1 MNLLQGGKY
10 YYWEHIREKEYF
22 WVLFIQHLASYT
34 FYDLVF
40 GCRLNRK
47 SDEIIKANKAGFS
60 NIDQQLFR
68 TPQKGGMQ
76 AICIFHS
83 SHLKGI
89 ATK

>member
-60 NIDQQLFR
+60 HIDQQLFR

>member
-40 GCRLNRK
+40 GCRLNRE

-60 NIDQQLFR
+60 KIEHERFR
-68 TPQKGGMQ
+68 TPPEKGYEYLSY
-76 AICIFHS
+76 FHS
-83 SHLKGI
+83 AHAKGI